1 MFNFKICFTYP
12 WLLLL
17 LIPAAAS
24 ILIPYFRI
32 NKRYRNTRNR
42 ITSMILHSIVMVLVV
57 AILSGFS
64 IQYVVPNKNNEAILV
79 VDVSESEKYSE
90 TERDRFVE
98 QVMEDCAR
106 DNINVGVVTF
116 GFDQVYATPLETK
129 AEEKYSSYIQAPLP
143 DVTATNIAGALE
155 YAASLFNHPE
165 TGKIVLIT
173 DARETDGD
181 ALNVI
186 SSVTAKGI
194 AMDVAYVPSKT
205 NSADAQIVGVTYP
218 EQHVELGSNC
228 NITLSIYSNAKGV
241 ADLRMYDNDVL
252 SEGTVQENLQIS
264 EGTQIVTFAH
274 TFEQEG
280 LHEIRFEME
289 MEDNVTENNVYSS
302 FYNLQLFNKVLIIE
316 RTDNSSEALIGML
329 NSEGAYNISKVNI
342 FSEQLPATVDA
353 LRAYDQVILND
364 IADKDLP
371 EGFDVALQTYVKEYG
386 GGLFTLGGS
395 NEDGSAHA
403 YNKDSTNFNPIYHNM
418 LPVEAVRY
426 TPPIGVMFVIDSSGS
441 MLGNN
446 DYGTSI
452 FESAKAAALACLD
465 VLYDRDYVG
474 IMTLDTNHAT
484 ILELT
489 PRTQETKIKEA
500 LGKLESSGG
509 NTVFGDAV
517 ENAGL
522 ALRDLKN
529 VAKRH
534 IIVISDGKT
543 EEESTYL
550 PKIKDFYEKD
560 GITFSVIGVAIPDD
574 EARAAMKK
582 ACATGHGRFYEAN
595 STKLLVES
603 VKADLNVPK
612 IEEVNNQ
619 PFAPIVN
626 NPTSPLVLGLDR
638 DATDKDRLTVKL
650 GGFYGSRLKD
660 GADLIL
666 VGEYAVPIYAQWK
679 YGSGMVGSFLC
690 DLQNTAW
697 SSAFMQDENGQTFV
711 KRAVNNLMPMQD
723 LRPNDIS
730 VNLSEDNY
738 TNTLSVFGK
747 LGEGESIKGELV
759 KITPTGESS
768 VSLNEKTEIADDA
781 KFYTT
786 GALTALNKYSRCTFV
801 IKEGGMYAIRLT
813 KYDKEGKQVGNPYV
827 VYKSFSYSEEY
838 DEMTL
843 EEEALKGFLTDT
855 TTKSGGALIE
865 DLTDTDPVVEG
876 FVIELVKVFDPRTSF
891 MIAAIVLFLLDIIVC
906 KFKFKW
912 IHEIIRD
919 KKRKDSLR

>member
-1 MFNFKICFTYP
+1 
-12 WLLLL
+12 
-17 LIPAAAS
+17 
-24 ILIPYFRI
+24 
-32 NKRYRNTRNR
+32 
-42 ITSMILHSIVMVLVV
+42 
-57 AILSGFS
+57 
-64 IQYVVPNKNNEAILV
+64 
-79 VDVSESEKYSE
+79 
-90 TERDRFVE
+90 
-98 QVMEDCAR
+98 
-106 DNINVGVVTF
+106 
-116 GFDQVYATPLETK
+116 
-129 AEEKYSSYIQAPLP
+129 
-143 DVTATNIAGALE
+143 
-155 YAASLFNHPE
+155 
-165 TGKIVLIT
+165 
-173 DARETDGD
+173 
-181 ALNVI
+181 
-186 SSVTAKGI
+186 
-194 AMDVAYVPSKT
+194 
-205 NSADAQIVGVTYP
+205 
-218 EQHVELGSNC
+218 
-228 NITLSIYSNAKGV
+228 
-241 ADLRMYDNDVL
+241 
-252 SEGTVQENLQIS
+252 
-264 EGTQIVTFAH
+264 
-274 TFEQEG
+274 
-280 LHEIRFEME
+280 
-289 MEDNVTENNVYSS
+289 
-302 FYNLQLFNKVLIIE
+302 
-316 RTDNSSEALIGML
+316 
-329 NSEGAYNISKVNI
+329 NI

-500 LGKLESSGG
+500 IGKLESSGG